1 MITAGEG
8 KYKVWLKREELDP
21 GLVYTLGGGERSHIG
36 GVVYKAPGREARYI
50 DIEGHY
56 DLEVL
61 VPIADEAC
69 KKYDRPV
76 VVTGGV
82 HIDNATKDEIDL
94 LVANCMEL
102 LKCI

>member
-8 KYKVWLKREELDP
+8 KYRVWLTKTELDS

-36 GVVYKAPGREARYI
+36 GVVYKAPGRQARTI
-50 DIEGHY
+50 GIEGHY

-61 VPIADEAC
+61 VQIADEAC
-69 KKYDRPV
+69 EKYDRPV

-82 HIDNATKDEIDL
+82 HIDNATKDEIGI
-94 LVANCMEL
+94 LVSNCMEL